1 MKEWGFRDDVY
12 HRYSNLCGI
21 RKKEMDLSVSSGY
34 FCNTVY
40 SKPNQSLYVIK
51 VILIVVKS
59 NTTSPNE
66 TPCIVSIHLVL
77 VLIECYPLCVD

>member
-1 MKEWGFRDDVY
+1 MMCIIDTATCVGYV
-12 HRYSNLCGI
+12 
-21 RKKEMDLSVSSGY
+21 KKRWILAYLAVIFVIQSIQ
-34 FCNTVY
+34 
-40 SKPNQSLYVIK
+40 NQTKSLYVIK